1 MIQSTALQ
9 AQHQPAGRRAAAKA
23 LTREKLLQSAKRLFM
38 THGYDGATM
47 RDIATDAGLSTGA
60 VFANFAD
67 KADLFNEVILSDF
80 RHQYE
85 RMRNSVPDDA
95 LVDERLLTLLSAAYA
110 FHLSQLPLLQA
121 GISVSWS
128 QGLNGELGDR
138 PARSAVIGFMVEVM
152 QEGAARGELTADTDA
167 ALAADIIWDCYL
179 GNYRGAMFGGWGLE
193 QLRDRLRAQIRMVLA
208 GVRVALT

>member
-1 MIQSTALQ
+1 MSKTPATAIK
-9 AQHQPAGRRAAAKA
+9 AKPAGRRAAAKA
-23 LTREKLLQSAKRLFM
+23 RTREKLLQSAKSLFM

-47 RDIATDAGLSTGA
+47 RDIANDAGLSTGA

-80 RHQYE
+80 QRQYE
-85 RMRNSVPDDA
+85 RMAGLVPTDA
-95 LVDERLLTLLSAAYA
+95 PVGDRLLNLLAAAYE

-138 PARSAVIGFMVEVM
+138 PARQAVIGFMAEVIS
-152 QEGAARGELTADTDA
+152 EGVDRKELKPGFDA
-167 ALAADIIWDCYL
+167 QLAAEIVWDCYL
-179 GNYRGAMFGGWGLE
+179 GNYRGAVFGGWGLAE
-193 QLRDRLRAQIRMVLA
+193 LKNRLSQQIAMILA
-208 GVRVALT
+208 GGRLK

>member
-1 MIQSTALQ
+1 MSKTPSTVSKTK
-9 AQHQPAGRRAAAKA
+9 PAGRRAAAKA
-23 LTREKLLQSAKRLFM
+23 RTREKLLQSAKRLFM

-80 RHQYE
+80 QRQYE
-85 RMRNSVPDDA
+85 RMAGSVPLEAPVAD
-95 LVDERLLTLLSAAYA
+95 RLLNLLSSAYE

-138 PARSAVIGFMVEVM
+138 PARQAVIGFMGEVV
-152 QEGAARGELTADTDA
+152 QDGIDRGELIKGFDA
-167 ALAADIIWDCYL
+167 HLAAEIVWDCYL
-179 GNYRGAMFGGWGLE
+179 GNYRGAVFGGWTLPE
-193 QLRDRLRAQIRMVLA
+193 LKQRLSQQIAMILA
-208 GVRVALT
+208 GGRVR

>member
-1 MIQSTALQ
+1 MLKTPSPVSKAR
-9 AQHQPAGRRAAAKA
+9 PAGRRAAAKA
-23 LTREKLLQSAKRLFM
+23 KTREKLLQSAKRLFM

-47 RDIATDAGLSTGA
+47 RDIANDAGLSTGA

-80 RHQYE
+80 QRQYD
-85 RMRNSVPDDA
+85 RMAASVPTDA
-95 LVDERLLTLLSAAYA
+95 AVEERLLNLLSAAYE

-138 PARSAVIGFMVEVM
+138 PARQAVIGFMSEVI
-152 QEGAARGELTADTDA
+152 QNGLDRGELKKSFDA
-167 ALAADIIWDCYL
+167 QLAAEIVWDCYL
-179 GNYRGAMFGGWGLE
+179 GNYRGAVFGGWSLE
-193 QLRDRLRAQIRMVLA
+193 DLKQRMLQQISVVLA
-208 GVRVALT
+208 GGRAK

>member
-1 MIQSTALQ
+1 MLKSPSTVSKAK
-9 AQHQPAGRRAAAKA
+9 PAGRRAAAKA

-47 RDIATDAGLSTGA
+47 RDIANDAGLSTGA

-67 KADLFNEVILSDF
+67 KADLFNEVILADF
-80 RHQYE
+80 QRQYE
-85 RMRNSVPDDA
+85 RMRDSVPDHA
-95 LVDERLLTLLSAAYA
+95 PVAERLLNLLSSAYE

-138 PARSAVIGFMVEVM
+138 PARQAVIGYMADVIQAGVE
-152 QEGAARGELTADTDA
+152 RSELKPGFDSQ
-167 ALAADIIWDCYL
+167 LAAEIVWDCYL
-179 GNYRGAMFGGWGLE
+179 GNYRGAVFGGWALNDLKE
-193 QLRDRLRAQIRMVLA
+193 RLAQQISIVLA
-208 GVRVALT
+208 GARPA

>member
-1 MIQSTALQ
+1 MSKTPATAIK
-9 AQHQPAGRRAAAKA
+9 AKPAGRRAAAKA
-23 LTREKLLQSAKRLFM
+23 RTREKLLQSAKSLFM

-47 RDIATDAGLSTGA
+47 RDIANDAGLSTGA

-80 RHQYE
+80 QRQYE
-85 RMRNSVPDDA
+85 RMTGLVPTEA
-95 LVDERLLTLLSAAYA
+95 PVDERLLNLLASAYE

-138 PARSAVIGFMVEVM
+138 PARQAVIGFMAEVI
-152 QEGAARGELTADTDA
+152 QDGVQRGELRNGFDTQ
-167 ALAADIIWDCYL
+167 LAAEIVWDCYL
-179 GNYRGAMFGGWGLE
+179 GNYRGAVFGGWDLAE
-193 QLRDRLRAQIRMVLA
+193 LKRRLSLQIAMILA
-208 GVRVALT
+208 GGGLK